1 MEDDHKIVC
10 FSVCVCV
17 KCVCGVGRGVDAVWI
32 TVFIN
37 KGKAVN
43 HLHDHVEG

>member
-37 KGKAVN
+37 KGKP
-43 HLHDHVEG
+43 LPRGGRR